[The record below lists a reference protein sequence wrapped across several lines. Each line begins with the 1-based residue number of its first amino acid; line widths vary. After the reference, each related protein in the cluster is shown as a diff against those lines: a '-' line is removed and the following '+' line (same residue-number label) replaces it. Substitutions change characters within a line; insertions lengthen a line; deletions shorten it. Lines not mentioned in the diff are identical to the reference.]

1 MYAIE
6 RFSFGNSN
14 SIFKTAR
21 AEDVGKSDTD
31 ERYGRDHTQ
40 AQELSIITCVK
51 STVFVWNLC
60 EWLFPRWRYEFLFR
74 WQAACSR
81 R

>member
-1 MYAIE
+1 MKYVRDRAFLF
-6 RFSFGNSN
+6 RQLQLHFQNS
-14 SIFKTAR
+14 SR
-21 AEDVGKSDTD
+21 RGRDTD